1 MQALVRVN
9 ALSAGETWAA
19 RAIPSRARGRKNVEG
34 GSKGWINP
42 LLPVL
47 LQIASRLGRSVWPFV
62 WPGRTS
68 VAKEAAEVDFRV
80 RRRNA
85 SKAKF
90 ARQWDH
96 MWMLPRQLRLMQME
110 QEHCPLKRS
119 TCYTAATRCF
129 GVRIQQRL
137 RQMLGC

>member
-1 MQALVRVN
+1 M
-9 ALSAGETWAA
+9 
-19 RAIPSRARGRKNVEG
+19 EG

-80 RRRNA
+80 LLPERIE
-85 SKAKF
+85 SKVC
-90 ARQWDH
+90 QDNGI
-96 MWMLPRQLRLMQME
+96 
-110 QEHCPLKRS
+110 
-119 TCYTAATRCF
+119 TCGCC
-129 GVRIQQRL
+129 L
-137 RQMLGC
+137 DSLG